1 MIMKI
6 LTVFLAICMLSIIGC
21 SNDNEEYNSEFFSSK
36 AGEDEVY
43 QSALAPL
50 TRLAEV
56 GDARSQSILGT
67 MYADGKGVPQDYKI
81 ALYWHTLAAE
91 QGHNISMYGLGHA
104 YRNGEGVPQNKIYA
118 HMWYNLAHS
127 QGHPLSGSDRDA
139 VAEEM
144 TATEITTAEQLA
156 VECFAKEFKG
166 C

>member
-1 MIMKI
+1 MKV
-6 LTVFLAICMLSIIGC
+6 LTLVLAICMLSIIGC
-21 SNDNEEYNSEFFSSK
+21 SNDEEEYNSEFFSSK
-36 AGEDEVY
+36 AEEDELY
-43 QSALAPL
+43 QSSLAILIPS
-50 TRLAEV
+50 AED
-56 GDARSQSILGT
+56 GQAMSQGILGG

-91 QGHNISMYGLGHA
+91 QGHNISMYSLGHA

-139 VAEEM
+139 VAGQM
-144 TATEITTAEQLA
+144 TAVEITTAEQLA